1 MHFLRFPLVERGSVY
16 FEFPG
21 PEPVETGIWS
31 FKLKLA
37 PAPTKST
44 VDLSV
49 AAYAVAD
56 GPTVTVSTW
65 TTADGR
71 LSRPSDGP
79 VILYARVMDG
89 SFPVAGASVLAE
101 VRGPQG
107 GLVSVDLVDDG
118 SGYPDVTSGDGIY
131 RCLKLYFR

>member
-1 MHFLRFPLVERGSVY
+1 M
-16 FEFPG
+16 
-21 PEPVETGIWS
+21 
-31 FKLKLA
+31 
-37 PAPTKST
+37 
-44 VDLSV
+44 

-131 RCLKLYFR
+131 RYLKLYFRLKREKKVNYSNSGYRSNCKLILCNFISAVT